1 MQHTLHIALVKESHA
16 LAVGRVLILE
26 GIGSVATGAAIHPD
40 VPLVPGERMEHQPLL
55 HWFRDPR
62 EALLDPLEGHGLGD
76 QPGSDVEEGGRGGSQ
91 PLPPLPPA
99 PPLPVRAVPLAPPA
113 HTFPRPRHLHSYRE
127 IFNQYMEA
135 ASP

>member
-1 MQHTLHIALVKESHA
+1 MQDTLHIALVKEPHA
-16 LAVGRVLILE
+16 LAVGGVLVLE
-26 GIGSVATGAAIHPD
+26 GIGSVATGAAVHPD
-40 VPLVPGERMEHQPLL
+40 VSFVPGERMEHQPLL
-55 HWFRDPR
+55 HRFGDSG
-62 EALLDPLEGHGLGD
+62 EALLDPLEGDGLGD
-76 QPGSDVEEGGRGGSQ
+76 EPGSDVEEGGGGGSQ

-99 PPLPVRAVPLAPPA
+99 SPLPVRAVPLAPPA